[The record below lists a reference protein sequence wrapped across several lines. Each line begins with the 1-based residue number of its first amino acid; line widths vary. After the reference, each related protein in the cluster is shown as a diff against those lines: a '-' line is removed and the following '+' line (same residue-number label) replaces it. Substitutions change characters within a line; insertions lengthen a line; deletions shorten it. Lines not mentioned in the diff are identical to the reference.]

1 MSTSTIHTNDYT
13 RDHAVVDKTFNA
25 ADLIAGVQRPDF
37 NVISGWVPT
46 GAHVL
51 DLGCGDGSLLDKL
64 RRERQITG
72 YGVELK
78 DSNVQACISKGLN
91 VLQQDLEQGLT
102 WFDDNSFDVA
112 ILSLTLQA
120 VHKTENMLR
129 EIARVGKTAIVSVPN
144 FGYWPHRL
152 AVLKGRMPVSKT
164 LPYEWYNT
172 PNVRV
177 LTIPDFIQLAHDVG
191 TRVVEQVVLRD
202 DKVIEFMP
210 NLRGSLG
217 VFKLERR

>member
-1 MSTSTIHTNDYT
+1 MSAPIVQPTT
-13 RDHAVVDKTFNA
+13 DKALNA
-25 ADLIAGVQRPDF
+25 ADLIAGIQRPDF
-37 NVISGWVPT
+37 NVISGWVPL

-64 RRERQITG
+64 RRERQVTG

-120 VHKTENMLR
+120 VHKTEDMLR

-191 TRVVEQVVLRD
+191 TRVVEQVVLHD
-202 DKVIEFMP
+202 EKVIEFLP

-217 VFKLERR
+217 IFKLIQK

>member
-1 MSTSTIHTNDYT
+1 MSTAHVQSTT
-13 RDHAVVDKTFNA
+13 DKALNA

-37 NVISGWVPT
+37 DVISSWVPL

-64 RRERQITG
+64 RHERQVTG

-78 DSNVQACISKGLN
+78 DSNVQACVSKGLN

-120 VHKTENMLR
+120 VHKTEDMLR
-129 EIARVGKTAIVSVPN
+129 EIARVGKTAVVSVPN

-152 AVLKGRMPVSKT
+152 AVLRGRMPVSKT

-177 LTIPDFIQLAHDVG
+177 LTIPDFVQLAHDVG
-191 TRVVEQVVLRD
+191 ARVVEQVVLRD
-202 DKVIEFMP
+202 NKVIEFMP

-217 VFKLERR
+217 IFKLMQK

>member
-1 MSTSTIHTNDYT
+1 MSVHTTAIEKELNL
-13 RDHAVVDKTFNA
+13 
-25 ADLIAGVQRPDF
+25 ADLIAGVERPDF
-37 NVISGWVPT
+37 NVISAWVPQ

-51 DLGCGDGSLLDKL
+51 DLGCGDGSLLHKL
-64 RRERQITG
+64 RTERDITG

-102 WFDDNSFDVA
+102 WFEDNSFDVA

-120 VHKTENMLR
+120 VHKTEEMLR
-129 EIARVGKTAIVSVPN
+129 EIVRVGKTAIVSIPN

-152 AVLKGRMPVSKT
+152 SVLKGRMPVSKT
-164 LPYEWYNT
+164 LPYQWYNT

-191 TRVVEQVVLRD
+191 TQVLEQVVLRD
-202 DKVIEFMP
+202 DKVIRFAP
-210 NLRGSLG
+210 NARGSLA
-217 VFKLERR
+217 VFKLYKDIQK

>member
-1 MSTSTIHTNDYT
+1 MSVTHVQSTT
-13 RDHAVVDKTFNA
+13 DKALNA
-25 ADLIAGVQRPDF
+25 ADLIAGIQRPDF
-37 NVISGWVPT
+37 NVISRWVPS

-64 RRERQITG
+64 RRERQVTG

-202 DKVIEFMP
+202 EKVIEFMP

-217 VFKLERR
+217 VFKLIQR